1 MRLEPQL
8 FSGQN
13 TDDTNITKKVY
24 NGSHKDVFCRP
35 QTLSYMAKRTC
46 QRLDVSIY
54 KKIKIQSNILTQK
67 TQSNV
72 WRSKVTLHTEPEDC
86 EK

>member
-35 QTLSYMAKRTC
+35 QTLSYT
-46 QRLDVSIY
+46 
-54 KKIKIQSNILTQK
+54 NFILYIWP
-67 TQSNV
+67 NV
-72 WRSKVTLHTEPEDC
+72 PASG
-86 EK
+86 